1 MNNNDIIP
9 VIIAGGS
16 GSRLWPLSREN
27 YPKQFLSIYNDGSL
41 LQNTIHRLDSLECN
55 SSLIVCSSD
64 HRFIIA
70 EQLKKIHLSGIIL
83 EPAKKNTAPAIAL
96 AAFNAIK
103 NETDPLLLVL
113 PSDHIIKNSNEFV
126 DVVNKAKK
134 IASDGYLITFGIV
147 PVSPETGYGYI
158 QKGNAI
164 SEEIFKVS
172 SFKEKPDHETAINYV
187 SSGDYYW
194 NSGMFL
200 FKASVYL
207 NELKKYSP
215 DIYKYCE
222 LALQKS
228 RSDLDFIRVDEEE
241 FELCPS
247 DSIDYAVMEKT
258 DLSAMIPLNAGWSD
272 IGSWS
277 ALWEISDKDKDGNV
291 ISGNAYTKN
300 VSNCYI
306 SSTERVVA
314 AIGLDNIAIVET
326 NDAILVT
333 HKDQVQS
340 VKDIINSLKEDNKY
354 HYIKHRNELKP
365 WGSQDS
371 IDEGERYQVKKVVIK
386 PGNKISLQVHHHRAE
401 HWIVVSGTA
410 KVTKGDSSF
419 ILTENESTF
428 IPIGEIHSIE
438 NPGKIP
444 LELIEVRSGS
454 YLDEDDILRLPEVK
468 K

>member
-1 MNNNDIIP
+1 MKILP
-9 VIIAGGS
+9 VIMAGGS
-16 GSRLWPLSREN
+16 GSRLWPLSRED
-27 YPKQFLSIYNDGSL
+27 YPKQFLSILGKNSL
-41 LQNTIHRLDSLECN
+41 LQNTISRLNSLEY
-55 SSLIVCSSD
+55 SPSLIICNFE

-70 EQLKKIHLSGIIL
+70 EQLRKFHISDIIL
-83 EPAKKNTAPAIAL
+83 EPQKKNTAPAIAL
-96 AAFNAIK
+96 AAFKAMQHGD
-103 NETDPLLLVL
+103 DPLLLIL
-113 PSDHIIKNSNEFV
+113 PSDHVISDNDKFIHAVK
-126 DVVNKAKK
+126 KAKK
-134 IASDGYLITFGIV
+134 AAEENYLVTFGIV
-147 PVSPETGYGYI
+147 PFTPETGYGYI
-158 QKGNAI
+158 KKGDLI
-164 SEEIFKVS
+164 SDGIFKVS
-172 SFKEKPDHETAINYV
+172 SFKEKPDHTTAISYI
-187 SSGDYYW
+187 SSGNYYW
-194 NSGMFL
+194 NSGIFL
-200 FKASVYL
+200 FKASAYL
-207 NELKKYSP
+207 NELKKLSP
-215 DIYKYCE
+215 QIYKHCE
-222 LALQKS
+222 HSVQKS

-241 FELCPS
+241 FDLCPS

-258 DLSAMIPLNAGWSD
+258 ELSAMIPLNAGWSD

-277 ALWEISDKDKDGNV
+277 ALWEISDKDKNGNV
-291 ISGNAYTKN
+291 ISGDVYIKN

-354 HYIKHRNELKP
+354 HYVKHRNELKP

-371 IDEGERYQVKKVVIK
+371 IDEGERYQVKKVVLK
-386 PGNKISLQVHHHRAE
+386 PGNKISLQIHHHRAE

-410 KVTKGDSSF
+410 KVTKGSTSF

-428 IPIGEIHSIE
+428 IPIGEVHSIE

-454 YLDEDDILRLPEVK
+454 YLDEDDILRLSEVRK
-468 K
+468 

>member
-1 MNNNDIIP
+1 MINN
-9 VIIAGGS
+9 
-16 GSRLWPLSREN
+16 
-27 YPKQFLSIYNDGSL
+27 
-41 LQNTIHRLDSLECN
+41 
-55 SSLIVCSSD
+55 
-64 HRFIIA
+64 
-70 EQLKKIHLSGIIL
+70 
-83 EPAKKNTAPAIAL
+83 AKE
-96 AAFNAIK
+96 AA
-103 NETDPLLLVL
+103 NE
-113 PSDHIIKNSNEFV
+113 
-126 DVVNKAKK
+126 
-134 IASDGYLITFGIV
+134 GYLITFGIV
-147 PVSPETGYGYI
+147 PTSPETGYGYI
-158 QKGNAI
+158 RKGNSI
-164 SEEIFKVS
+164 SNEIFNVS
-172 SFKEKPDHETAINYV
+172 SFKEKPDYETALKYI

-228 RSDLDFIRVDEEE
+228 RCDLDFIRVDEEE

-258 DLSAMIPLNAGWSD
+258 DLSAMVPLNAGWSD

-291 ISGNAYTKN
+291 ISGNVYTKN
-300 VSNCYI
+300 ISNCYI
-306 SSTERVVA
+306 SSTERIIA

-333 HKDQVQS
+333 HKNQVQS

-354 HYIKHRNELKP
+354 HYVKHRNELKP

-371 IDEGERYQVKKVVIK
+371 IDEGERYQVKKVVLK